1 MVVVVVVVV
10 AVVVGQLAQRSLPI
24 PEIRGSNA
32 LIDKNLHAPV
42 EKTKI
47 NIKRPGMAHLSKQ

>member
-10 AVVVGQLAQRSLPI
+10 GQLEQRTLPI

-32 LIDKNLHAPV
+32 LIGKNLHATV